1 MESKCCLKIVV
12 ARIFWNAYI
21 PLKVPTIGLFSQFS
35 GVFFCKIYNLK
46 VIKPGG
52 ALFEFLSPH
61 FSRSAAVTIDNNFVG
76 PARGFL
82 NILLTRQ
89 SQRKP

>member
-1 MESKCCLKIVV
+1 VLPENSGGSDFLERLHSSESTNDWPVFPVLWC
-12 ARIFWNAYI
+12 
-21 PLKVPTIGLFSQFS
+21 
-35 GVFFCKIYNLK
+35 FFCKIYNLK

-61 FSRSAAVTIDNNFVG
+61 FCRSAAVTIDNNFVG